1 MAAAKKKT
9 TAKKKKK
16 KAAKGSIGP
25 KSKGEAKSASSKA
38 TTYDPSAAYKKG
50 DLVYHPYW
58 QDEGPVVDTGKTAD
72 GIQKAIVDFAE
83 VGLKHLVMSHDLK
96 I

>member
-1 MAAAKKKT
+1 MAAAKKKKT
-9 TAKKKKK
+9 TTKK

-25 KSKGEAKSASSKA
+25 KKKGDAKSASSKA
-38 TTYDPSAAYKKG
+38 KTYDPSATYKKG

-58 QDEGPVVDTGKTAD
+58 QDEGPVVETGETSD

-83 VGLKHLVMSHDLK
+83 VGLKHLVMAHDLK

>member
-1 MAAAKKKT
+1 MAAAKKKKAT
-9 TAKKKKK
+9 KK

-25 KSKGEAKSASSKA
+25 KAKGAAKSASSKA
-38 TTYDPSAAYKKG
+38 KSYDPGAIYKKG

-58 QDEGPVVDTGKTAD
+58 QDEGPVVDIGKTAD
-72 GIQKAIVDFAE
+72 GVQKAIVDFAE
-83 VGLKHLVMSHDLK
+83 VGLKHLVMAHDLK